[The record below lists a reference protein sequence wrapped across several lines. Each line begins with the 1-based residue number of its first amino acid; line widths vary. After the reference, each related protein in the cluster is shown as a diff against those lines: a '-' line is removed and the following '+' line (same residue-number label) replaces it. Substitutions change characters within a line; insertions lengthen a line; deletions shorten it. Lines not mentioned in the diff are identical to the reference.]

1 MSSEE
6 ALATG
11 TTKIQ
16 PVINAGTV
24 VSLEIHPKVSES
36 TTSDDEKS
44 TPEQDKPPFSVFTK
58 REKWVLISI
67 TSYAGFLSAVA
78 GSIYFPV
85 IPTLA
90 TEFHTSPV
98 SPFSA
103 SHSSGSASTIALAI
117 GVVSDIAMP
126 HERGTF
132 LGVSVLGA
140 LTGPRPVLGGVFAGT
155 LGWRPVITS
164 ITSSLLTYIGPTLQ
178 MDLLV
183 HVYRIWG
190 VLSRHTS
197 VSHAWFLPETLRHIV
212 GDGSILAPWWD
223 RPLIP
228 VIGPYRRRLHED
240 TKEESNQSSATSAGK
255 QASTRMNPLRL
266 LLQLDVVIMLFCS
279 SLSFALFT
287 AMQAVTSVIFQRTYT
302 YLDETFIGLCYLPTG
317 LGMMAGSFL
326 TGRLLDRIYVKDRKA
341 WMDSQAVDGAGDEKG
356 AEKRR
361 MDTLDERVKQELELS
376 FRLEYVRLKSSVVYS
391 LLLGAMALAFGWMV
405 EQKVQ
410 LAGPL
415 IMQFILGWCVIGQ
428 GNSLQTLLIDNFPKQ
443 GSSTTAMVNLFRC
456 SLSAVLTSII
466 NIILEAIGI
475 GWTFTLLGGLFLVL
489 APTLILL
496 IIRIGP
502 RWRRRR
508 MLARWEAESK
518 M

>member
-90 TEFHTSPV
+90 TEFHTSVSLMNLTVTSYLIFQGLLMGGACWFVAPV
-98 SPFSA
+98 FWAPLADVKGRRPIYLACLSLLCITCMAIALVPSDKWWLLLLFRCFQ
-103 SHSSGSASTIALAI
+103 SSGSASTIALAI

-183 HVYRIWG
+183 HVYHIWG

-240 TKEESNQSSATSAGK
+240 TKEQSNQSSATSAGK
-255 QASTRMNPLRL
+255 EASTRMNPLRL

-326 TGRLLDRIYVKDRKA
+326 TGRLLDRMYVKDRKA

-415 IMQFILGWCVIGQ
+415 IMQFIY
-428 GNSLQTLLIDNFPKQ
+428 NFPKQ
-443 GSSTTAMVNLFRC
+443 GSSTTAMVLGSLLLFH
-456 SLSAVLTSII
+456 
-466 NIILEAIGI
+466 
-475 GWTFTLLGGLFLVL
+475 
-489 APTLILL
+489 
-496 IIRIGP
+496 
-502 RWRRRR
+502 
-508 MLARWEAESK
+508 
-518 M
+518 